1 MKVVAW
7 RPVLSGVPPPHGL
20 APAGV
25 RRLSMNIPFDNF
37 QKLGKDQ
44 VEATLKTFG
53 SVSKGAQNIAVELAD
68 YSKKSFEE
76 GTATIEKLVGAKT
89 LDKAVEI
96 QADYLKNAYEGF
108 IAQSTKLSELYADLA
123 KEMLKPYEGL
133 YAKVNSPAN

>member
-1 MKVVAW
+1 
-7 RPVLSGVPPPHGL
+7 
-20 APAGV
+20 
-25 RRLSMNIPFDNF
+25 MNIPFDNF
-37 QKLGKDQ
+37 QKLGKEQ
-44 VEATLKTFG
+44 VEVTLKTFG

-76 GTATIEKLVGAKT
+76 GTATLEKLVGAKT

-96 QADYLKNAYEGF
+96 QADYLKTAYEGF

>member
-1 MKVVAW
+1 
-7 RPVLSGVPPPHGL
+7 
-20 APAGV
+20 
-25 RRLSMNIPFDNF
+25 MNVPFDNF
-37 QKLGKDQ
+37 QKLGKEQ

-76 GTATIEKLVGAKT
+76 STATIEKLVGAKT

-96 QADYLKNAYEGF
+96 QTDYMKTAYEGF

-123 KEMLKPYEGL
+123 KEMFKPYEGL
-133 YAKVNSPAN
+133 YAKVNNAAN